1 MPGDVAVQEA
11 PKELL
16 MSGVGTQ
23 TGRFAHRRYTKPG
36 TQQGNGQRR
45 CTETGIQ
52 VPTPVPGPT
61 HTLSSDRNGI
71 KDLRGRN
78 NISKASPSSSGITS
92 RETSPGDEGNEAR
105 ILQDIELLLNLQSGK
120 DRMRRFHAYMTVL
133 VAALALS
140 MSLPCECNA
149 QIWKRKAKKAGKNE
163 KVSVQDV
170 REGIQKNAPQQ
181 QAPQD
186 GRLAFFV
193 EGNDTIYYDT
203 IIASKIY
210 SRIPKQKGR
219 EWREYYRLVHNFSK
233 AYPYALVA
241 KKMVV
246 EADSTIAADKLK
258 GIKREKYISKVQKE
272 LFDVF
277 EGQMRSLTVSQGALI
292 MKLID
297 REVGKSSY
305 NIIKGYKSGI
315 TAGFWQGVAKI
326 FGSDLKKPYD
336 PEGEDEATEEL
347 VKMWEAG
354 DFPAFY
360 WSIFWKDPPEMPIP
374 EKYR

>member
-1 MPGDVAVQEA
+1 MIENSYICRLEHPIVRKSRYILILIATLIA
-11 PKELL
+11 
-16 MSGVGTQ
+16 SS
-23 TGRFAHRRYTKPG
+23 FSAHA
-36 TQQGNGQRR
+36 Q
-45 CTETGIQ
+45 
-52 VPTPVPGPT
+52 
-61 HTLSSDRNGI
+61 SDKMMQYI
-71 KDLRGRN
+71 
-78 NISKASPSSSGITS
+78 
-92 RETSPGDEGNEAR
+92 
-105 ILQDIELLLNLQSGK
+105 
-120 DRMRRFHAYMTVL
+120 
-133 VAALALS
+133 
-140 MSLPCECNA
+140 
-149 QIWKRKAKKAGKNE
+149 
-163 KVSVQDV
+163 
-170 REGIQKNAPQQ
+170 
-181 QAPQD
+181 
-186 GRLAFFV
+186 V
-193 EGNDTIYYDT
+193 EGKDTIYIDQ
-203 IIASKIY
+203 INASKVY
-210 SRIPKQKGR
+210 SRLPKQKGK
-219 EWREYYRLVHNFSK
+219 EWRQYYRLVHNFSK
-233 AYPYALVA
+233 SYPYALVA
-241 KKMVV
+241 KKLVV
-246 EADSTIAADKLK
+246 EADSIIAADKLK